1 MGVSGARV
9 RMKQASSLKV
19 NVSLLQYNP
28 WGRGYGNPPTF
39 DQQGRIVK
47 PLRAR
52 DENNTVK

>member
-1 MGVSGARV
+1 MGVRARV

-19 NVSLLQYNP
+19 KYVYLLQYNP

-52 DENNTVK
+52 DENDTVK

>member
-1 MGVSGARV
+1 MGVRERV
-9 RMKQASSLKV
+9 RMKPASSQ
-19 NVSLLQYNP
+19 NVSVYLLQYNP

-52 DENNTVK
+52 DENDMVK

>member
-1 MGVSGARV
+1 MGVRARV

-19 NVSLLQYNP
+19 NVYLLQYNP
-28 WGRGYGNPPTF
+28 WGRGCGNPPTF

-52 DENNTVK
+52 DENDTVK

>member
-1 MGVSGARV
+1 MGVRERV
-9 RMKQASSLKV
+9 RMKQASSQKV
-19 NVSLLQYNP
+19 NVYLLQYNP

-52 DENNTVK
+52 DENDMVK